1 MHDSNAAVARD
12 NNVYQLNI
20 FLCFRPIMS
29 SEIEGHI
36 TRKYEIKKRL
46 GKGVSLNRIY
56 YVYIVHVYPSV
67 VIYKMLNGV

>member
-1 MHDSNAAVARD
+1 
-12 NNVYQLNI
+12 
-20 FLCFRPIMS
+20 MS